1 MAKKTRSQRLQEKA
15 EKARSRGK
23 EWKAQKKE
31 MKAEYGGGGVG
42 AMAQAKDLQQ
52 MEAFEADPTQFG
64 DSQQKQMGDAL
75 ANQQVAAAGAAA
87 QQQELAQAALTGA
100 VPAGQLESAAQQL
113 AMGAQAAGQQ
123 GYGDAAQ
130 RSMAKIAQAQAQAA
144 GAADRM
150 LARKQGRAAS
160 TVSTVQGVV
169 EPAMRVGAAIVT
181 GGASEIAGFAKT
193 ASEGKVGN

>member
-1 MAKKTRSQRLQEKA
+1 MAKKTRSERLQKRA
-15 EKARSRGK
+15 DKLRDKGK

-31 MKAEYGGGGVG
+31 MKAEYGAGGVG
-42 AMAQAKDLQQ
+42 AMAQAKDLAQ

-64 DSQQKQMGDAL
+64 DSQQKQMQDAL
-75 ANQQVAAAGAAA
+75 AAQQVAAAGAAA
-87 QQQELAQAALTGA
+87 QQEELAQAALTGA
-100 VPAGQLESAAQQL
+100 VPAGQLEGAAQQL

-144 GAADRM
+144 GAPDRM

-160 TVSTVQGVV
+160 TIATTQGIID
-169 EPAMRVGAAIVT
+169 PAVRVGAAIVT
-181 GGASEIAGFAKT
+181 GGASEVGQFAET
-193 ASEGKVGN
+193 ASKGKIA